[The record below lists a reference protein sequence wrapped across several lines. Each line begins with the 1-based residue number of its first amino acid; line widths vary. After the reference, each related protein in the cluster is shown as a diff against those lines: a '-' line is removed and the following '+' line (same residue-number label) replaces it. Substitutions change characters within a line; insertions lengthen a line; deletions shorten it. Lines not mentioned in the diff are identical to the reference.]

1 MISFPFEKRQIIAKL
16 LMPPLAIIVSVCI
29 HSSEDYYS
37 YNVSESQ
44 LCMFTMIKH
53 NVRS

>member
-37 YNVSESQ
+37 YNVLQ